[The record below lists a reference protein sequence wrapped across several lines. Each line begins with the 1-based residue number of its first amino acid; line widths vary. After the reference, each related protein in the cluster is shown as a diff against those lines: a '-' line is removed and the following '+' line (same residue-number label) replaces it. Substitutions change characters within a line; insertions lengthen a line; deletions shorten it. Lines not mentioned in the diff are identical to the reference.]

1 MDLDAT
7 TLARIQ
13 FGFTIAFHILFP
25 TLTIG
30 LGVFLVGVEALWLK
44 TKNLAYFRLY
54 RLWSKVFALGFGMGV
69 VSGIVLSYQFGTN
82 FSRFS
87 EITGPVMGPLL
98 SYEVMTAFFVEAGF
112 IGVMLFGWKKVG
124 PRLHFL
130 ATCLVALGTL
140 NSAFWIIAANSWMHT
155 PQGAAL
161 IGGRFVPEDWW
172 AIVFNPSFPYRLAH
186 MVLASFLTVSFVI
199 AGTSAWYLLK
209 RRHDEIARRGF
220 SLALGAAAV
229 LAPLQIFVGDLHG
242 LQVRETQPVKLAAME
257 AHWTTGRGVPFVVF
271 AIPDEKAERNRFEIA
286 IPYAGSLILTHELDG
301 EVKGLKEAK
310 PEDRPPVF
318 IVFITFRVMLAVGF
332 LMFGVAMLGLWMR
345 WRGRLYTSRSL
356 QRLAVACVP
365 LGFVGVIA
373 GWMTAEVGRQPW
385 TVQGLL
391 RTADSVS
398 PVPAG
403 AVAASLALFVVVY
416 LFLGGAFVYFVD
428 RLIKKG
434 PDEAELP
441 PHVPEAMQGARPAL
455 VVDDGAGAGARERA
469 G

>member
-30 LGVFLVGVEALWLK
+30 LGMFLVAVEALWLK
-44 TKNLAYFRLY
+44 TKNPAWFRLY
-54 RLWSKVFALGFGMGV
+54 RLWAKIFALAFGMGV

-87 EITGPVMGPLL
+87 EITGPVLGPLL
-98 SYEVMTAFFVEAGF
+98 SYEVLTAFFVEAGF

-140 NSAFWIIAANSWMHT
+140 NSAFWILAANSWMQT

-161 IGGRFVPEDWW
+161 VDGRFVPENWW

-186 MVLASFLTVSFVI
+186 MVLASFLTVSFVV
-199 AGTSAWYLLK
+199 AGTSAWYLLR
-209 RRHDEIARRGF
+209 RRHEEISRRGF
-220 SLALGAAAV
+220 SLAMAAAAV
-229 LAPLQIFVGDLHG
+229 LAPLQIFAGDLHG
-242 LQVRETQPVKLAAME
+242 LQVRETQPIKVAAME
-257 AHWTTGRGVPFVVF
+257 AHWTTARGIPFILF

-286 IPYAGSLILTHELDG
+286 IPYAGSLILTHRLDG
-301 EVKGLKEAK
+301 EVKGLKEAR

-318 IVFITFRVMLAVGF
+318 VVFITFRLMVGIGFFLFAVA
-332 LMFGVAMLGLWMR
+332 MFGLWQR
-345 WRGRLYTSRSL
+345 RRKRFYESRLL
-356 QRLAVACVP
+356 LRLAVACIP
-365 LGFVGVIA
+365 LGFVAVIT

-385 TVQGLL
+385 TVYGLL
-391 RTADSVS
+391 RTADSIS

-403 AVAASLALFVVVY
+403 AVAVSLALFVIVY
-416 LFLGGAFVYFVD
+416 VFLFGAFLYFVD
-428 RLIKKG
+428 SILKKG
-434 PDEAELP
+434 PDEAEAP
-441 PHVPEAMQGARPAL
+441 PRVPEAMQGARPAL
-455 VVDDGAGAGARERA
+455 VAEGGKEG
-469 G
+469 